1 MSNPEVVERVSD
13 IIAQSLRVGRA
24 DVVPTASFITDLQ
37 ADSLD
42 IVELVIAIE
51 NEFGLEEIPD
61 EEADRIRTVQDAI
74 DYVVAHIS

>member
-1 MSNPEVVERVSD
+1 MSNPEVADKVAD
-13 IIAQSLRVGRA
+13 IIAESLGVNRV

-51 NEFGLEEIPD
+51 NEFGLKEIPD

>member
-1 MSNPEVVERVSD
+1 MSNPEVADRVSD
-13 IIAQSLRVGRA
+13 IVAQSLRVSRT
-24 DVVPTASFITDLQ
+24 DVIPAASFITDLQ

-51 NEFGLEEIPD
+51 NEFGLDEIPD